1 MKRIKHLSKPKGE
14 TKYIRINDKT
24 LIEVDADMPDET
36 ARELYLHKLTL
47 NKPTTRKVLE
57 SKHLMKN

>member
-24 LIEVDADMPDET
+24 LIEVDVNMPEET

-47 NKPTTRKVLE
+47 NKPFGRQVQE
-57 SKHLMKN
+57 NRHLMKN

>member
-24 LIEVDADMPDET
+24 LIEVDVNMPEET
-36 ARELYLHKLTL
+36 ARELYLHKFTL
-47 NKPTTRKVLE
+47 NKPVGKQVQENR
-57 SKHLMKN
+57 HLMKN